1 MVLRSP
7 DEKLD
12 GMLRVRCNGS
22 DMIRWAHLADAYD
35 ETLSAMVRRL
45 LDQVPH
51 RPRRPLSSVNPKLLR
66 QVACAGN
73 NLNQIARAVNAANL
87 TGAQIRAGD
96 ILAEL
101 AIIERQLRH
110 LLSETAQR

>member
-12 GMLRVRCNGS
+12 DMLRVRCNGS
-22 DMIRWAHLADAYD
+22 DMIRWAHLAEAYD
-35 ETLSAMVRRL
+35 ETLSSMVRRL

-87 TGAQIRAGD
+87 TGAQIHPGD

-110 LLSETAQR
+110 LLHETAQR